1 MKKNQIIVLVVAI
14 IGVTY
19 KFLQGEKVS
28 LGLERNKT
36 GYQVVQNIND
46 VFQVYPATV
55 NEVIARSQKV
65 QKELKN
71 DVDVIIAATEKTKEN
86 QLRALDQAVSG
97 IGFYI
102 GVLELVHMVHP
113 DKDVR
118 EAATAEYQVLNAVYI
133 ESIAGNKELYESLK
147 AYNTCADRS
156 TFTQEEILFLDELLD
171 DYKRAG
177 MDLPEAERAVVMNLK
192 KRLSELST
200 QFEVNIAQD
209 CSTITATQEQLA
221 GVPEDF
227 IKGLAKDDA
236 GLFILKMDY
245 PTQDAIMRYC
255 SVQDTRKRFYKTNN
269 NKAYPQNVSVLNE
282 IVNLRDQ
289 LAKALGFKSYAELD
303 LADQMIK
310 TPERAWK
317 LQRDL
322 LPVTKAKAD
331 KEIKHFLSDLPEGV
345 ALTKEG
351 KVFPWDLGYITNYFK
366 KKHYDVDELVI
377 AEYFPMQQTVDG
389 LFKIYQK
396 FFNLEFKTIN
406 NPEAWHKDVQLV
418 EIKRKNGTLLGYVF
432 MDMFPRDNKFNHAA
446 KFSALPA
453 RKSAD
458 GLYTPAVCT
467 VVCNFTEPTA
477 NKPSLLKYDEVNV
490 FFHEFG
496 HALHYLLG
504 GTDLASQAGTNVK
517 SDFLELPSQMLENW
531 MEDKAILKML
541 SKHYKTNEP
550 LSDELIDKKLSLLK
564 LSTGI
569 FESRQIWL
577 GMVALEIFESGE
589 NKDSDAIV
597 KKYAQETF
605 DYMVFDNEGHFQYSF
620 GHLTGYGAKYYG
632 YLWSRVIACDIFAE
646 IEKEGLL
653 NPEAGARYSAALLEP
668 GGSKNPNDMVH
679 EYLGREPNQKA
690 FLEKSGF

>member
-1 MKKNQIIVLVVAI
+1 MRKNQIIVLLVAI
-14 IGVTY
+14 IGLTY

-28 LGLERNKT
+28 LGLKRNQT
-36 GYQVVQNIND
+36 GYRVVKSLDD
-46 VFQVYPATV
+46 VFLIYPNTV
-55 NEVIARSQKV
+55 KEVRARSKKV
-65 QKELKN
+65 QEELKH
-71 DVDVIIAATEKTKEN
+71 DVDALIGATEKTKEN
-86 QLRALDQAVSG
+86 QLRALDQAVSS
-97 IGFYI
+97 IGFYS

-118 EAATAEYQVLNAVYI
+118 EAATAEYQVINSVYI
-133 ESIAGNKELYESLK
+133 ESIGGNKELYESLK
-147 AYNTCADRS
+147 AYNVIADRS

-171 DYKRAG
+171 DYKRSG
-177 MDLPEAERAVVMNLK
+177 MDLPESERIIVMNVK

-209 CSTITATQEQLA
+209 SSTIIATQEQLA

-227 IKGLAKDDA
+227 IKGLTKTSD

-269 NKAYPQNVSVLNE
+269 NKAYPKNVAVLNE

-289 LAKALGFKSYAELD
+289 LAKALGFESYAELD

-310 TPERAWK
+310 TPKRAWK

-322 LPVTKAKAD
+322 IPVAKTKAD
-331 KEIKHFLSDLPEGV
+331 KEMKHFLSDLPEGV
-345 ALTKEG
+345 ALTKDG
-351 KVFPWDLGYITNYFK
+351 KVYPWDLSYITTYFK
-366 KKHYDVDELVI
+366 KKHYDVDELKI

-389 LFKIYQK
+389 LFEIYQK
-396 FFNLEFKTIN
+396 FFNLEFKTIH
-406 NPEAWHKDVQLV
+406 NPAAWHKDVQLV

-432 MDMFPRDNKFNHAA
+432 MDMFPRDNKYNHAA

-453 RKSAD
+453 RKD
-458 GLYTPAVCT
+458 LNGVYTPAVCT
-467 VVCNFTEPTA
+467 VVCNFTQPTD
-477 NKPSLLKYDEVNV
+477 NKPSLLKYDEVNT

-504 GTDLASQAGTNVK
+504 GTDLALQSGTNVK
-517 SDFLELPSQMLENW
+517 RDFVELPSQMLENW

-541 SKHYKTNEP
+541 SKHYITHEA

-632 YLWSRVIACDIFAE
+632 YLWSRVISCDIFAQ

-653 NPEAGARYSAALLEP
+653 NPEAGARYSALILEP
-668 GGSKNPNDMVH
+668 GGSKNPNDMVR

>member
-1 MKKNQIIVLVVAI
+1 MKKNQIIVILVAI
-14 IGVTY
+14 IGLTY

-36 GYQVVQNIND
+36 GYQVVQSLND
-46 VFQVYPATV
+46 VFQVYPNTV
-55 NEVIARSQKV
+55 KEVTARSKKV
-65 QKELKN
+65 QEELKN
-71 DVDVIIAATEKTKEN
+71 DVNTIIGATEKTKEN

-118 EAATAEYQVLNAVYI
+118 DAATAEYQALNAVYI
-133 ESIAGNKELYESLK
+133 ESIGGNKELYESLK
-147 AYNTCADRS
+147 AYNVIADRS

-171 DYKRAG
+171 DYKRSG
-177 MDLPEAERAVVMNLK
+177 MDLPEAERNTLMKIK
-192 KRLSELST
+192 KELSELST
-200 QFEVNIAQD
+200 QFSVNIASD
-209 CSTITATQEQLA
+209 ASTITATQEQLA

-227 IKGLAKDDA
+227 IKGLTKNDE

-245 PTQDAIMRYC
+245 PTQSAIMSYC
-255 SVQDTRKRFYKTNN
+255 SVQDTRKRFYKVNN
-269 NKAYPQNVSVLNE
+269 NKAYPKNTEVLNS
-282 IVNLRDQ
+282 IVSLRDQ

-345 ALTKEG
+345 ALTKDG
-351 KVFPWDLGYITNYFK
+351 KVYPWDLSYITTYFK
-366 KKHYDVDELVI
+366 KKHYDVDELKI

-389 LFKIYQK
+389 LFEIYQK
-396 FFNLEFKTIN
+396 FFNLEFKTIHN
-406 NPEAWHKDVQLV
+406 QAAWHKDVQLV

-432 MDMFPRDNKFNHAA
+432 MDMFPRDNKYNHAA

-453 RKSAD
+453 RKDSN
-458 GLYTPAVCT
+458 GVYTPAVCT
-467 VVCNFTEPTA
+467 VVCNFTEPTSD
-477 NKPSLLKYDEVNV
+477 KPSLLKYDEVNT

-517 SDFLELPSQMLENW
+517 RDFVELPSQMLENW
-531 MEDKAILKML
+531 MEDKAMLKML
-541 SKHYKTNEP
+541 SKHYKKNES
-550 LSDELIDKKLSLLK
+550 LSDELINKKLSLIK

-577 GMVALEIFESGE
+577 GMVALEIFGPGE
-589 NKDSDAIV
+589 NKDSDAII
-597 KKYAQETF
+597 KKYAQETS
-605 DYMVFDNEGHFQYSF
+605 DYMVFDDEGHFQCSF

-632 YLWSRVIACDIFAE
+632 YLWSRVISCDIFAE

-653 NPEAGARYSAALLEP
+653 NPEAGARYSAAILEP
-668 GGSKNPNDMVH
+668 GGSQDPNDMVRD
-679 EYLGREPNQKA
+679 YLGREPNQKA